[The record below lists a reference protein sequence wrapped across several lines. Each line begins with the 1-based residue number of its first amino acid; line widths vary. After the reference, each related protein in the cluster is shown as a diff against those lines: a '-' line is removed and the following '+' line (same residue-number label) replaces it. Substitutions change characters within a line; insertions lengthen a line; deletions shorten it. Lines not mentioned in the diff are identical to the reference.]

1 MFVHRNL
8 CLIST
13 FFLLVSCVPNASSP
27 NIDNTDVPTTMPVIE
42 ISLPEA
48 TPLPKSDTGEV
59 ILLLRKRERPSD
71 VVVLRL
77 PQDCLIA
84 KTDCEPSGNI
94 LGVLPQNLSQVSRIH
109 WANDGNQAFFWDENT
124 GDIYVLDGNQG
135 SFQIFKKEVW
145 KVRDH
150 FVISPDGN
158 RAIFEIQKGD
168 YETDLVSMD
177 INTGDL
183 TQFDIPEICAKYISG
198 WIDKDT
204 ILFWCEYNE
213 GKGYLAGV
221 KVFTLDTVDQSI
233 RPFEI
238 GYESKHVS
246 IPEFSP
252 DKKFMDFMIENK
264 LVIRDVSKSVDNEVD
279 VQADRT
285 LWSMDSKV
293 LAIYDQSKDI
303 YSVKLD
309 GSEKQ
314 KLYSLADIG
323 DLEDW
328 MWLPDNNHILLIIV
342 DNDGNRTVGVLSVV
356 DKMFNPLPLSL
367 LNGYDPISISFR
379 P

>member
-1 MFVHRNL
+1 MFVYRNL
-8 CLIST
+8 CLISI
-13 FFLLVSCVPNASSP
+13 FFLLVSCAPNGSSP
-27 NIDNTDVPTTMPVIE
+27 NIDNTDVPTAMPVIE
-42 ISLPEA
+42 TSLPEA

-77 PQDCLIA
+77 SQDCLIA

-183 TQFDIPEICAKYISG
+183 THFDIPEICAKYISG

-221 KVFTLDTVDQSI
+221 KVFTLNTVDQSI
-233 RPFEI
+233 QAFDFNL
-238 GYESKHVS
+238 ESARVS

-252 DKKFMDFMIENK
+252 DKKFLDFMIENK
-264 LVIRDVSKSVDNEVD
+264 LVIREVSTSVESEVD

-303 YSVKLD
+303 YRVELD
-309 GSEKQ
+309 GSEIQ
-314 KLYSLADIG
+314 KIYSLVEIG

-328 MWLPDNNHILLIIV
+328 MWLPDNNYILLIIV
-342 DNDGNRTVGVLSVV
+342 ANDGNRMVGVLSVTE
-356 DKMFNPLPLSL
+356 KIFTPLNLSL
-367 LNGYDPISISFR
+367 LNNYDPVSVSFR